1 MPEWGSFLLVVAI
14 CLYAHYSSE
23 VCDKNPDVTKD
34 INKMTENIIKYTFLA
49 IFLAMIIKSV
59 FKF

>member
-1 MPEWGSFLLVVAI
+1 MPESISFLLVVI
-14 CLYAHYSSE
+14 VCLYAHYSSE
-23 VCDKNPDVTKD
+23 VCAKNPSATKD
-34 INKMTENIIKYTFLA
+34 VNKMTENIIKYTFLA